1 MPQTSRIFTFLSA
14 ITAFCV
20 WTAHASGARGTGPA
34 STGRGDADP
43 CGTWHTLA
51 ALEPG
56 QHQVAVV
63 RPPSGTFKTFS
74 PHFVVHY
81 YGDSLA
87 TYAQSVSDAA
97 ERTYRLLVDTLSTL
111 APLPDGTSGGD
122 ARTDIY
128 LRPYTVMGSAYGTTY
143 PETNVG
149 APCTN
154 SFNSWIELVDTMT
167 TTRRLPI
174 VAHEVYHTMQIV
186 YDRYESTSLLEM
198 FSTWVQDRAYPNA
211 NVHWPTTRLFFRQ
224 PQRGL
229 FLQTYS
235 NVPWAVYLTQKFG
248 DAIMTSTMVRC
259 GATKRPKP

>member
-1 MPQTSRIFTFLSA
+1 MLAISA
-14 ITAFCV
+14 FGV
-20 WTAHASGARGTGPA
+20 WTAHASGVPGRAEAPA
-34 STGRGDADP
+34 GRGDADP
-43 CGTWHTLA
+43 CGTWHTLQPA
-51 ALEPG
+51 EPG

-63 RPPSGTFKTFS
+63 RPPNGTFKTFS

-81 YGDSLA
+81 YGDSLT

-97 ERTYRLLVDTLSTL
+97 EYTYRVLVDTLSHL

-149 APCTN
+149 APYTN
-154 SFNSWIELVDTMT
+154 SFNAWIELVDTMG

-174 VAHEVYHTMQIV
+174 TAHEVYHTVQIV

-198 FSTWVQDRAYPNA
+198 FSTWVQDRTYPDA
-211 NVHWPTTRLFFRQ
+211 NVHWPTTRLFFE
-224 PQRGL
+224 
-229 FLQTYS
+229 S
-235 NVPWAVYLTQKFG
+235 
-248 DAIMTSTMVRC
+248 
-259 GATKRPKP
+259 